1 MTDGAFHGGE
11 PRGQLREA
19 RDCSS
24 IVSVPFAA
32 LSERRWPRESDH
44 RDAIAAAG
52 PIRVL
57 ENILDAL
64 SSALGSSGEAPDR
77 GREKAVKQIH
87 PSRGPTVRQ
96 AGYEHGHPRPDP
108 LVPV

>member
-64 SSALGSSGEAPDR
+64 SSALGSSGEAPHRRR
-77 GREKAVKQIH
+77 GKAVQQNRTSRV
-87 PSRGPTVRQ
+87 PSVRL
-96 AGYEHGHPRPDP
+96 AGY
-108 LVPV
+108 